1 MGKCGAGLYTQ
12 DYDLIGV
19 PSWWNRAFALCAD
32 TFWSNQEKTAME
44 NGALGSEYQVGLL
57 FRFK

>member
-1 MGKCGAGLYTQ
+1 MGNVAQ
-12 DYDLIGV
+12 DYIPKIDLIGV

-44 NGALGSEYQVGLL
+44 NGALGSGISGGPSISL
-57 FRFK
+57 